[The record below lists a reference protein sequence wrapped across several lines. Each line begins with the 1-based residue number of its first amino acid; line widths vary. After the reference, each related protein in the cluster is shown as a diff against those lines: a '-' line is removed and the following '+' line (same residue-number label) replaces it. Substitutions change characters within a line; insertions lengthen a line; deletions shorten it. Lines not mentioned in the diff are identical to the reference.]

1 MTGNSE
7 KFNSENK
14 RARDQF
20 RESLASITLP
30 CVQSNSAQFSDIQR
44 ESERDSEHS
53 QTLKESP
60 ASFNKVLESSG
71 IKMRFPFFT
80 KTGEA
85 IPFRVQLR
93 KTKDRKSQKKRL
105 KTTILEI

>member
-1 MTGNSE
+1 MQRLVRERAQRSELPDMTGNSE
-7 KFNSENK
+7 KFNSEKK

-71 IKMRFPFFT
+71 IKMRFPFLT
-80 KTGEA
+80 KTGSA
-85 IPFRVQLR
+85 SGA
-93 KTKDRKSQKKRL
+93 DA
-105 KTTILEI
+105 

>member
-71 IKMRFPFFT
+71 IKMRFPFLT
-80 KTGEA
+80 KTG
-85 IPFRVQLR
+85 LMY
-93 KTKDRKSQKKRL
+93 L
-105 KTTILEI
+105 